1 MASNVTARPSMKI
14 FHEPQCLIDTGKD
27 GKLEVRFDLIA
38 ELESLQKSLVVVA
51 IAGLYRTGKS
61 YLMNRLAGKTDGKL
75 IQVITESGPNFKRGY
90 FLSCCLLRL
99 VITVQIKL

>member
-27 GKLEVRFDLIA
+27 GKLEVQFDLIA

-75 IQVITESGPNFKRGY
+75 IQVITDLGQNFK
-90 FLSCCLLRL
+90 
-99 VITVQIKL
+99 

>member
-1 MASNVTARPSMKI
+1 MASNATTGLSI
-14 FHEPQCLIDTGKD
+14 FKEPQCLIYTGKD
-27 GKLEVRFDLIA
+27 GKLKVNSDLIA

-75 IQVITESGPNFKRGY
+75 MRSKIF
-90 FLSCCLLRL
+90 
-99 VITVQIKL
+99 